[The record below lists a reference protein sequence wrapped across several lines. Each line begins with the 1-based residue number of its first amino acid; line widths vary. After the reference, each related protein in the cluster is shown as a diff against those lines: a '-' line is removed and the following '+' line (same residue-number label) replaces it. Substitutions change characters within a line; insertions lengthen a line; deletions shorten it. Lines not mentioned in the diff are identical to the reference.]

1 MSNQIPRTMRKTAED
16 SKQKTKTPLRLLFRN
31 MFLFFK
37 NEGNILFKHTNIG
50 IYTPEE
56 ELLQVKC
63 LESYKVKEK
72 DTRSK
77 YEYRK
82 MKRNGSIRVIR

>member
-1 MSNQIPRTMRKTAED
+1 MCNYIPTTTRKTAED
-16 SKQKTKTPLRLLFRN
+16 SKQKTKPLLGYSLEIH
-31 MFLFFK
+31 FL
-37 NEGNILFKHTNIG
+37 NESNILFRHKNIE

-63 LESYKVKEK
+63 LDSYKVKEK
-72 DTRSK
+72 DARSK